1 MRTLGMPTKPPSIVI
16 GSDGGISVAGS
27 VVIDGHSNVSQRVR
41 VVTHIHSDHTVNLQE
56 SISSSYRLV
65 ATQLTLSWLQVF
77 GYSAT
82 NYLSLEAG
90 DSIRLGDLRLRF
102 LRSLHIPGTVQV
114 FVETDDGT
122 RVLYSSDFKKPGE
135 GTPVEE
141 ADVLVIDA
149 VYGRPSYVREFDDY
163 IEYLLVDLV
172 KQLLTEG
179 GVRIYGYYGKVN
191 EVMSILRQGGVDA
204 PFVLPPKVYMMTKK
218 AESLGIRVGDYVLAG
233 SRESQ
238 EVIRDGWYVYL
249 DHSSR
254 FTPGS
259 RDASTLVL
267 SGWEFRN
274 PIRKISSR
282 TWHVA
287 FSDHS
292 DFRGLVK
299 YVSSVRPRKLYVV
312 KARSS
317 GAEEFAAYVAKNL
330 GIREVYVV

>member
-1 MRTLGMPTKPPSIVI
+1 MPDVVV
-16 GSDGGISVAGS
+16 GSDGGITVAGS
-27 VVIDGHSNVSQRVR
+27 VVIDGHGPASQRVR
-41 VVTHIHSDHTVNLQE
+41 VVTHIHSDHTVNLYE
-56 SISSSYRLV
+56 SIRNSYRIV

-77 GYSAT
+77 GYSVV
-82 NYLSLEAG
+82 NSISLEAG
-90 DSIRLGDLRLRF
+90 DSIKFEDLRLRF
-102 LRSLHIPGTVQV
+102 LRSVHIPGTVQV
-114 FVETDDGT
+114 LVETDDGT

-135 GTPVEE
+135 GTPIEE

-149 VYGRPSYVREFDDY
+149 VYGRPNYVREFDDY
-163 IEYLLVDLV
+163 IEHLLVDLV
-172 KQLLTEG
+172 KQLLTVG

-191 EVMSILRQGGVDA
+191 EVMSILRQGGIDA
-204 PFVLPPKVYMMTKK
+204 PFVLAPKVYMMTKK

-238 EVIRDGWYVYL
+238 EVIRSGWYVYL

-254 FTPGS
+254 ATPGS
-259 RDASTLVL
+259 RDASTLIL
-267 SGWEFRN
+267 SGWEFRS
-274 PIRKISSR
+274 PIRRISGR

-299 YVSSVRPRKLYVV
+299 YVSSVRPRRLYVV

-317 GAEEFAAYVAKNL
+317 GAEEFASYVAKNL
-330 GIREVYVV
+330 GIQEIRVV

>member
-1 MRTLGMPTKPPSIVI
+1 MLGKLPDVVV
-16 GSDGGISVAGS
+16 GSDGGITVAGS
-27 VVIDGHSNVSQRVR
+27 VVIDGHGPASQRVR
-41 VVTHIHSDHTVNLQE
+41 VVTHIHSDHTVNLYE
-56 SISSSYRLV
+56 SIRNSYRIV

-77 GYSAT
+77 GYSVV
-82 NYLSLEAG
+82 NSISLEAG
-90 DSIRLGDLRLRF
+90 DSIKFEDLRLRF
-102 LRSLHIPGTVQV
+102 LRSVHIPGTVQV
-114 FVETDDGT
+114 LVETDDGT

-135 GTPVEE
+135 GTPIEE

-149 VYGRPSYVREFDDY
+149 VYGRPNYVREFDDY
-163 IEYLLVDLV
+163 IEHLLVDLV
-172 KQLLTEG
+172 KQLLTVG

-191 EVMSILRQGGVDA
+191 EVMSILRQGGIDA
-204 PFVLPPKVYMMTKK
+204 PFVLAPKVYMMTKK

-238 EVIRDGWYVYL
+238 EVIRSGWYVYL

-254 FTPGS
+254 ATPGS
-259 RDASTLVL
+259 RDASTLIL
-267 SGWEFRN
+267 SGWEFRS
-274 PIRKISSR
+274 PIRRISGR

-299 YVSSVRPRKLYVV
+299 YVSSVRPRRLYVV

-317 GAEEFAAYVAKNL
+317 GAEEFASYVAKNL
-330 GIREVYVV
+330 GIQEIRVV

>member
-1 MRTLGMPTKPPSIVI
+1 MPDVVV
-16 GSDGGISVAGS
+16 GSDGGITVAGS
-27 VVIDGHSNVSQRVR
+27 VVIDGHGPASQRVR
-41 VVTHIHSDHTVNLQE
+41 VVTHIHSDHTVNLYE
-56 SISSSYRLV
+56 SIRNSYRIV

-77 GYSAT
+77 GYSVA
-82 NYLSLEAG
+82 NSISLEAG
-90 DSIRLGDLRLRF
+90 DSIKFEDLRLRF
-102 LRSLHIPGTVQV
+102 LRSVHIPGTVQV
-114 FVETDDGT
+114 LVETDDGT

-135 GTPVEE
+135 GTPIEE

-149 VYGRPSYVREFDDY
+149 VYGRPNYVREFDDY
-163 IEYLLVDLV
+163 IEHLLVDLV
-172 KQLLTEG
+172 KQLLTVG

-191 EVMSILRQGGVDA
+191 EVMSILRQGGIDA
-204 PFVLPPKVYMMTKK
+204 PFVLAPKVYMMTKK

-238 EVIRDGWYVYL
+238 EVIRSGWYVYL

-254 FTPGS
+254 ATPGS
-259 RDASTLVL
+259 RDASTLIL
-267 SGWEFRN
+267 SGWEFRS
-274 PIRKISSR
+274 PIRRISGR

-299 YVSSVRPRKLYVV
+299 YVSSVRPRRLYVV

-317 GAEEFAAYVAKNL
+317 GAEEFASYVAKNL
-330 GIREVYVV
+330 GIQEIRVV

>member
-1 MRTLGMPTKPPSIVI
+1 LPDVVV
-16 GSDGGISVAGS
+16 GSDGGITVAGS
-27 VVIDGHSNVSQRVR
+27 VVIDGHGPASQRVR
-41 VVTHIHSDHTVNLQE
+41 VVTHIHSDHTVNLYE
-56 SISSSYRLV
+56 SIRNSYRIV

-77 GYSAT
+77 GYSVV
-82 NYLSLEAG
+82 NSISLEAG
-90 DSIRLGDLRLRF
+90 DSIKFEDLRLRF
-102 LRSLHIPGTVQV
+102 LRSVHIPGTVQV
-114 FVETDDGT
+114 LVETDDGT

-135 GTPVEE
+135 GTPIEE

-149 VYGRPSYVREFDDY
+149 VYGRPNYVREFDDY
-163 IEYLLVDLV
+163 IEHLLVDLV
-172 KQLLTEG
+172 KQLLTVG

-191 EVMSILRQGGVDA
+191 EVMSILRQGGIDA
-204 PFVLPPKVYMMTKK
+204 PFVLAPKVYMMTKK

-238 EVIRDGWYVYL
+238 EVIRSGWYVYL

-254 FTPGS
+254 ATPGS
-259 RDASTLVL
+259 RDASTLIL
-267 SGWEFRN
+267 SGWEFRS
-274 PIRKISSR
+274 PIRRISGR

-299 YVSSVRPRKLYVV
+299 YVSSVRPRRLYVV

-317 GAEEFAAYVAKNL
+317 GAEEFASYVAKNL
-330 GIREVYVV
+330 GIQEIRVV

>member
-1 MRTLGMPTKPPSIVI
+1 MLEKQKLPSVVV
-16 GSDGGISVAGS
+16 GSDGGITVAGS
-27 VVIDGHSNVSQRVR
+27 VVIDGHSYVPQKVR
-41 VVTHIHSDHTVNLQE
+41 VVTHIHSDHTVNLHE
-56 SISSSYRLV
+56 SIRSSYRIV
-65 ATQLTLSWLQVF
+65 ATQLTLNWLQVF
-77 GYSAT
+77 GYSTVNAV
-82 NYLSLEAG
+82 SLEVG

-102 LRSLHIPGTVQV
+102 LKSLHIPGTVQV
-114 FVETDDGT
+114 IVESDEGT
-122 RVLYSSDFKKPGE
+122 RVLYSSDFKKPGD

-141 ADVLVIDA
+141 ADVLVLDA

-172 KQLLTEG
+172 KQLLTVG

-191 EVMSILRQGGVDA
+191 EVMGLLRQGGIDA
-204 PFVLPPKVYMMTKK
+204 PFVLAPKVYMMTKK
-218 AESLGIRVGDYVLAG
+218 AESLGLKVGDYILAG

-238 EVIRDGWYVYL
+238 EVVRGGWYVYL

-254 FTPGS
+254 ATPGS
-259 RDASTLVL
+259 RDASTLIL

-274 PIRKISSR
+274 PIRRISGR

-317 GAEEFAAYVAKNL
+317 GAEEFASYVAKNL
-330 GIREVYVV
+330 GIQEVQVV